1 MAILRRILTFW
12 RPHRRVGA
20 GLIVTMLLQA
30 LFTVVVA
37 LSIKLIIDAVVVEM
51 VRTHLPSVTPTTTL
65 SLDSDQFRAMIE
77 GTPDMAAAV
86 QAVAGARSTENGTF

>member
-37 LSIKLIIDAVVVEM
+37 LSIKLIIDAVVGGDGE
-51 VRTHLPSVTPTTTL
+51 
-65 SLDSDQFRAMIE
+65 DSPALRHPNHHSQPR
-77 GTPDMAAAV
+77 
-86 QAVAGARSTENGTF
+86 

>member
-37 LSIKLIIDAVVVEM
+37 LSIKLIIDAVVGGDGE
-51 VRTHLPSVTPTTTL
+51 
-65 SLDSDQFRAMIE
+65 DSPALRHSNHHSQPR
-77 GTPDMAAAV
+77 
-86 QAVAGARSTENGTF
+86 